1 MNFITF
7 LVDLTYFPP
16 KKYVIA
22 GNIHGTSEEKI
33 K

>member
-1 MNFITF
+1 MKFIMF
-7 LVDLTYFPP
+7 LVVLTCFPP

-22 GNIHGTSEEKI
+22 GNIHGMSEEKI